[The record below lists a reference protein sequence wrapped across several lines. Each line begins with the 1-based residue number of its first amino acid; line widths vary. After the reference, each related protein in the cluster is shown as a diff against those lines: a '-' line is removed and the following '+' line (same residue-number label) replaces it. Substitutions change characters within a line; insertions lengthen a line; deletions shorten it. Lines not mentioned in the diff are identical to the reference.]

1 MLFAIQS
8 QISRLVVSLQN
19 PLEAALEAA
28 LADSS
33 RSGGVET
40 ALLGAELYVCPTDGA
55 PPEGVVFGRD
65 VPFTLNGLVL
75 DGGRQATA
83 AFTQP
88 EFATSVFGEPASMG
102 IRGRHLL
109 EAFQSGWIVL
119 NPGQQAGL
127 ILSPTDIAAILA
139 RAGDAQPTVENP
151 DLEVLTPEQA
161 PTALIANMK
170 AVLDHPAIRSAW
182 VSQTRDRRSGET
194 GWRIEVYGDLD
205 VSAVRERV
213 QQGARGLNFGDESL
227 NLLIGPASE
236 TVGAGYRIV

>member
-1 MLFAIQS
+1 MS
-8 QISRLVVSLQN
+8 SQN
-19 PLEAALEAA
+19 PFEAALEAA

-40 ALLGAELYVCPTDGA
+40 ALLGAELYVSPTDGT
-55 PPEGVVFGRD
+55 PPEGTVFGRD
-65 VPFTLNGLVL
+65 VPFRLNGLSL
-75 DGGRQATA
+75 DDERQATA
-83 AFTQP
+83 AFSRP
-88 EFATSVFGEPASMG
+88 EFATAVFGEPASMG

-109 EAFQSGWIVL
+109 EAFERGWIVL

-127 ILSPTDIAAILA
+127 VLSPSDIASILA

-151 DLEVLTPEQA
+151 NVEVLRPEQA

-170 AVLDHPAIRSAW
+170 AVLDHPAIHSAW
-182 VSQTRDRRSGET
+182 VSQTRDRTSGET

-213 QQGARGLNFGDESL
+213 RQGTLGLDFGDEPL
-227 NLLIGPASE
+227 NLLIGPASD